1 MQEAFVRILAH
12 LVVMM
17 LSTMCLTAIT
27 VVRMDYYE
35 RFPDHR

>member
-17 LSTMCLTAIT
+17 LSVMCMTAIT
-27 VVRMDYYE
+27 VVRMEYDLSN
-35 RFPDHR
+35 PDHR